1 MRMWHN
7 GYMAT
12 PGSVRG
18 HESRPDG
25 LAKNPET
32 NYQSFFRYGSH
43 QSLTRSW
50 LKPTHQTQ
58 TLIAR
63 KNFTHEVARGFQ
75 ADIHCVTGAPRE
87 AMCRLLK
94 AEDGGIGGKG
104 PWRPVTLGLRPAN
117 ESPAMRQYVAGGF
130 VVRKA

>member
-1 MRMWHN
+1 
-7 GYMAT
+7 
-12 PGSVRG
+12 VRG
-18 HESRPDG
+18 HETRPDG

-50 LKPTHQTQ
+50 LKPTHQTNS
-58 TLIAR
+58 LITR
-63 KNFTHEVARGFQ
+63 RNFTHEVMKGFQ
-75 ADIHCVTGAPRE
+75 ADVHCVTGAPRE
-87 AMCRLLK
+87 AMCRVLK

-104 PWRPVTLGLRPAN
+104 KWRPVTLGLRPTN
-117 ESPAMRQYVAGGF
+117 ENEAMKQYLAGGF